1 MIQSCRSLRAASGNS
16 RWTLAGSRSPILDPE
31 RPRSSARAWW
41 AGIHLPS
48 SPEGVEIERYREA
61 IEYLRDAALS
71 PRESTNLITE
81 VRSLHRGG
89 WQCS

>member
-1 MIQSCRSLRAASGNS
+1 
-16 RWTLAGSRSPILDPE
+16 
-31 RPRSSARAWW
+31 
-41 AGIHLPS
+41 LPS